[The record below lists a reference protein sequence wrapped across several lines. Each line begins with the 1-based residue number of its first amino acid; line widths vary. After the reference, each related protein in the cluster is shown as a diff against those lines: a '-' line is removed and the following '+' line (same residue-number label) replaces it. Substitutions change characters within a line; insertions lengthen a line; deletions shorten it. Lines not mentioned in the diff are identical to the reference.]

1 MGTARRRWVVDEE
14 GNRVAVVIDLKTYR
28 KMLSDI
34 EELAAARAFDAAKAA
49 GDEAVPFEEAVAEIE
64 HSRR

>member
-1 MGTARRRWVVDEE
+1 MGTERRRWVVDEE

-34 EELAAARAFDAAKAA
+34 EELEAARAFDAAKGA

-64 HSRR
+64 HNRR